1 MQTLSRLNKRHRP
14 IAEINLIPYID
25 VMLVLLIIFMVTAPM
40 LSQGVH
46 VSLPEANAHN
56 LSQKSD
62 PPIIVSVNR
71 QGSYF
76 LNTTNNPGASVTAE
90 ELVSQVSSVL
100 EAAKQHNQHRD
111 VYVKGDQAVDY
122 GKVVQA
128 MVLLQKAGAKQVG
141 LITAPLQDQSQP
153 PNSP

>member
-1 MQTLSRLNKRHRP
+1 MNTINKSNKRRRP
-14 IAEINLIPYID
+14 MAEINVVPYID

-40 LSQGVH
+40 LSQGVNVTLPQASAH
-46 VSLPEANAHN
+46 TMPQQSL
-56 LSQKSD
+56 
-62 PPIIVSVNR
+62 PPIIVSINR

-76 LNTTNNPGASVTAE
+76 LNTNSNPGASVTAE
-90 ELVSQVSSVL
+90 DLVNQVSAL
-100 EAAKQHNQHRD
+100 IQAAQAQHQHRD

-141 LITAPLQDQSQP
+141 LITEPTPDTPAQ
-153 PNSP
+153 